1 MPFLQV
7 VPHPEPQAT
16 FTDEQKAV
24 FAKLR
29 GLRFSTEKGGVPR
42 QILDSN
48 LRIVKGYIL
57 SGKKEVQQDKNI
69 IAKEIQN
76 AIGKDSSK
84 KITYIDFTLLGYDKD
99 NESVHRLRTYK
110 PDGTLR
116 IGIHSRND
124 LETENITDKYDEM
137 KEFKIIDAIGER
149 EDIKINIFDLSDD
162 MYNSVLELNPTFL
175 NDNSKDNNKV
185 LKYGKLAA
193 ITASLHA
200 LSVDGNIDELKGQS
214 IMFKSARDYIGDDSE
229 NVLLFDFLGH
239 MDGKKEDTADII
251 TKDLDTAAKELHDC
265 IWLINISERG
275 RTDGSSQYD
284 LHTRINITL
293 AFSKCKESGTFYVN
307 GVPFEYKAHG
317 KFSELIKNID
327 VDAEGVLQDPK
338 FPDGIGADNPAD
350 NPGNILILN
359 RYLGAIARYKRFNA
373 NNEPNEWFKTY
384 LKLITNMS
392 DVEFYEFASEILRN
406 IMIICSQKELGITLF
421 KMARTRFCAHEYCHT
436 EIDPTFPV
444 NLNIPRFIPIEPL
457 EVETDCGCPNDR
469 QKQS

>member
-29 GLRFSTEKGGVPR
+29 GIRFSTEKGGVPR

-149 EDIKINIFDLSDD
+149 EDIKIN
-162 MYNSVLELNPTFL
+162 
-175 NDNSKDNNKV
+175 
-185 LKYGKLAA
+185 
-193 ITASLHA
+193 
-200 LSVDGNIDELKGQS
+200 
-214 IMFKSARDYIGDDSE
+214 
-229 NVLLFDFLGH
+229 
-239 MDGKKEDTADII
+239 
-251 TKDLDTAAKELHDC
+251 
-265 IWLINISERG
+265 
-275 RTDGSSQYD
+275 
-284 LHTRINITL
+284 
-293 AFSKCKESGTFYVN
+293 
-307 GVPFEYKAHG
+307 
-317 KFSELIKNID
+317 
-327 VDAEGVLQDPK
+327 
-338 FPDGIGADNPAD
+338 
-350 NPGNILILN
+350 
-359 RYLGAIARYKRFNA
+359 KR
-373 NNEPNEWFKTY
+373 
-384 LKLITNMS
+384 
-392 DVEFYEFASEILRN
+392 
-406 IMIICSQKELGITLF
+406 
-421 KMARTRFCAHEYCHT
+421 
-436 EIDPTFPV
+436 
-444 NLNIPRFIPIEPL
+444 
-457 EVETDCGCPNDR
+457 
-469 QKQS
+469 